1 MESYNRLKLGKTIRY
16 IVFKLAEDSKSIVV
30 ERESNNNDWEDF
42 RENLVKAR
50 SKGGKGPRY
59 AVYDF
64 PYDSDD
70 GARLNDT
77 LSLAKKR

>member
-1 MESYNRLKLGKTIRY
+1 VESYNRLKLGKTIRY